1 MKTTKVLQTNVSQTN
16 IAEVSNILN
25 TTSRNKIAICNANTL
40 VRSVR
45 NPYIADLINNFTIKT
60 ADGFPVAKALSIL
73 NKKRFERVDGYKVF
87 LRTIEEGLDRN
98 CSHYFFG
105 SNEHITE
112 LMITNLKKD
121 YPEIQISGYICP
133 EFMESEKLIEKY
145 VDEIQN
151 IDADIVWVSLGF
163 PKQEIFIDQVNLT
176 MDINSNFV
184 GIGGVFEW
192 VAGTK
197 KKAPEWLADIGLEWL
212 FRLVQDPKRLYKR
225 YLIDNTLFM
234 VYFFRQLLFRR

>member
-112 LMITNLKKD
+112 LMIKNLKKN

-163 PKQEIFIDQVNLT
+163 PKQEMFIDQVNLT
-176 MDINSNFV
+176 LDINSNFV
-184 GIGGVFEW
+184 GIGGVFDW

-197 KKAPEWLADIGLEWL
+197 KKAPEWVADIGLEWL
-212 FRLVQDPKRLYKR
+212 LRLVQDPKRLYKR

>member
-98 CSHYFFG
+98 RSHYFFG
-105 SNEHITE
+105 SDEHITE

-163 PKQEIFIDQVNLT
+163 PKQEIFINQVNLT

>member
-40 VRSVR
+40 VRSAR

-163 PKQEIFIDQVNLT
+163 PKQEMFINQVNLT

>member
-1 MKTTKVLQTNVSQTN
+1 MDSVRILKTEISLTK
-16 IAEVSNILN
+16 IEEVSEVLIN
-25 TTSRNKIAICNANTL
+25 SSKISVAICNANTL

-45 NPYIADLINNFTIKT
+45 NSTIADLINNFTIKT
-60 ADGFPVAKALSIL
+60 PDGFPVAKALSIL
-73 NKKRFERVDGYKVF
+73 TKQSFRRVDGYKVF
-87 LRTIEEGLDRN
+87 LQTIKDGLEKNR
-98 CSHYFFG
+98 SHYFFG
-105 SNEHITE
+105 SDVLTTE
-112 LMITNLKKD
+112 LMIKNLKKE

-133 EFMESEKLIEKY
+133 EFMEPDQLLEKY
-145 VDEIQN
+145 ADEIKN

-163 PKQEIFIDQVNLT
+163 PKQEMFIDQVNRA

-197 KKAPEWLADIGLEWL
+197 KKAPEWAADIGLEWL
-212 FRLVQDPKRLYKR
+212 LRLVQDPKRLYKR
-225 YLIDNTLFM
+225 YLIDNALFM

>member
-16 IAEVSNILN
+16 INEVSNILN
-25 TTSRNKIAICNANTL
+25 TTKGNRIAICNANTL

-45 NPYIADLINNFTIKT
+45 NSTIADLINNFTIKT
-60 ADGFPVAKALSIL
+60 PDGFPVAKALSIL
-73 NKKRFERVDGYKVF
+73 TKQSFRRVDGYKVF
-87 LRTIEEGLDRN
+87 LQTIKDGLEKNR
-98 CSHYFFG
+98 SHYFFG
-105 SNEHITE
+105 SDVLTTE
-112 LMITNLKKD
+112 LMIKNLKKE

-133 EFMESEKLIEKY
+133 EFMEPDQLLEKY
-145 VDEIQN
+145 ADEIKN

-163 PKQEIFIDQVNLT
+163 PKQEMFIDQVNRA

-197 KKAPEWLADIGLEWL
+197 KKAPEWVADIGLEWL
-212 FRLVQDPKRLYKR
+212 LRLVQDPKRLYKR

>member
-45 NPYIADLINNFTIKT
+45 NPHIADLINNFTIKT

-163 PKQEIFIDQVNLT
+163 PKQEMFIDQVNKT
-176 MDINSNFV
+176 IDINSNFV

-197 KKAPEWLADIGLEWL
+197 KKAPEWVADIGLEWL
-212 FRLVQDPKRLYKR
+212 LRLVQDPKRLYKR

>member
-98 CSHYFFG
+98 RSHYFFG
-105 SNEHITE
+105 SDEHITE

>member
-1 MKTTKVLQTNVSQTN
+1 MLQTNVSQTN

-105 SNEHITE
+105 SNEHTTE

-163 PKQEIFIDQVNLT
+163 PKQEMFIDQVNLT

-234 VYFFRQLLFRR
+234 VYFLRQLLFRR

>member
-16 IAEVSNILN
+16 IDEVSNILN
-25 TTSRNKIAICNANTL
+25 TTKGNRIAICNANTL

-45 NPYIADLINNFTIKT
+45 NSTIGDLINNFTIKT
-60 ADGFPVAKALSIL
+60 PDGFPVAKALSIL
-73 NKKRFERVDGYKVF
+73 TKQSFRRVDGYKVF
-87 LRTIEEGLDRN
+87 LQTIKDGLEKNR
-98 CSHYFFG
+98 SHYFFG
-105 SNEHITE
+105 SDVLTTE
-112 LMITNLKKD
+112 LMIKNLKKE

-133 EFMESEKLIEKY
+133 EFMEPDQLLEKY
-145 VDEIQN
+145 ADEIKN

-163 PKQEIFIDQVNLT
+163 PKQEMFIDQVNRA

-197 KKAPEWLADIGLEWL
+197 KKAPEWAADIGLEWL
-212 FRLVQDPKRLYKR
+212 LRLVQDPKRLYKR
-225 YLIDNTLFM
+225 YLIDNALFM